1 MKKLLFLSMA
11 CATLFM
17 SACTQCYT
25 CTFDTDTIED
35 YCGRGSEL
43 KDAVD
48 VAESVGYTCEKR

>member
-11 CATLFM
+11 CTTLFM
-17 SACTQCYT
+17 SAFTQCYT
-25 CTFDTDTIED
+25 CTFGTDTIED